1 VRSVIGGDEVLV
13 GSHKLLAHF
22 EVAHPTVDDF
32 LEKNK
37 QQGLTQVFVVRN
49 GEVLGV
55 IGFANRERP
64 NLQPLIRHLKNRGI
78 QRTAMITGDSKYTAL
93 EMACRLNFDECR
105 YSVLPE
111 EKADIVAAL
120 RTEGHR
126 VLMVGDGIN
135 DALALAEADIGV
147 AMGAGGS
154 EVAIEAADIALV
166 KDDLAGVIYVRDL
179 SRETMRVVHQ
189 NFWIATGS
197 NIAGVVLGA
206 LGLLSPVM
214 AGLVHITHTLG
225 ILANSSRLLFFASP
239 RQLPEKV
246 KVKDKTAERTRNI
259 NGNRRLDE
267 ITAAPAGGA
276 PHNGADPSA
285 LRH

>member
-1 VRSVIGGDEVLV
+1 MIQRLKDSG
-13 GSHKLLAHF
+13 
-22 EVAHPTVDDF
+22 
-32 LEKNK
+32 
-37 QQGLTQVFVVRN
+37 
-49 GEVLGV
+49 
-55 IGFANRERP
+55 
-64 NLQPLIRHLKNRGI
+64 IR
-78 QRTAMITGDSKYTAL
+78 RTAMITGDSKYTAL

-111 EKADIVAAL
+111 EKAEIVAAL
-120 RTEGHR
+120 RADGRR

-135 DALALAEADIGV
+135 DALALAGADIGV

-166 KDDLAGVIYVRDL
+166 KDDLAGVVYVRDL

-197 NIAGVVLGA
+197 NIAGVALGA

-225 ILANSSRLLFFASP
+225 ILANSSRLLFFEP
-239 RQLPEKV
+239 PQLLPEEV
-246 KVKDKTAERTRNI
+246 KGKSAERTGTI
-259 NGNRRLDE
+259 DENRRLNED
-267 ITAAPAGGA
+267 AAVPAGGA
-276 PHNGADPSA
+276 SYTGADSSP